1 MSGRRQAT
9 GPAIWPAFGRYVPQ
23 PLCCWL
29 PGKVCHTWSP
39 PSESCRA
46 ALRWR
51 ASNAGVAQR
60 LKRGRPGMKLPPTVR
75 PSLVRI
81 ITLRLAITSIAAI
94 LLQLTM
100 VVGRAYFNEDD
111 LNRSYVTREARAV
124 AAAVAPSPR
133 APYLFVREH
142 STPRQY
148 RGEHNAVY
156 AFRVLLEDGTVLA
169 QHNGAMLAQLSPWHA
184 RPSRTQDLWLVDL

>member
-1 MSGRRQAT
+1 MQ
-9 GPAIWPAFGRYVPQ
+9 
-23 PLCCWL
+23 
-29 PGKVCHTWSP
+29 
-39 PSESCRA
+39 
-46 ALRWR
+46 
-51 ASNAGVAQR
+51 
-60 LKRGRPGMKLPPTVR
+60 LPPTVR

-184 RPSRTQDLWLVDL
+184 RPSRTQDLWLVDLDTERKLYVAGGLRHKIGRACVGKECRSRWSPYH